1 MLPFA
6 TSRWR
11 RSGGMH
17 SAAIA
22 CLHSNEHCAIYAY
35 KLLREEDHESPLC
48 VESLLARTYGEKIR
62 QENTHNELTCQE
74 PARAS
79 SKTKRASHDRSSV
92 HRMPRWIHRRA
103 ASIRWSTK
111 HNLLETNFWPNCRYD
126 RSLRVLAQEEWSCS
140 ANDSVGYRSLLESL
154 GNGYGWA
161 CFLFSHLWFSAV
173 R

>member
-1 MLPFA
+1 MSDTISFQLVLRINMLPFA

-62 QENTHNELTCQE
+62 QENTHKELTCQE
-74 PARAS
+74 PTRAS
-79 SKTKRASHDRSSV
+79 SKTKRASHDRRLCSSNAEV
-92 HRMPRWIHRRA
+92 
-103 ASIRWSTK
+103 
-111 HNLLETNFWPNCRYD
+111 
-126 RSLRVLAQEEWSCS
+126 
-140 ANDSVGYRSLLESL
+140 DSPSSRLDPLVDQTQFA
-154 GNGYGWA
+154 GN
-161 CFLFSHLWFSAV
+161 
-173 R
+173 